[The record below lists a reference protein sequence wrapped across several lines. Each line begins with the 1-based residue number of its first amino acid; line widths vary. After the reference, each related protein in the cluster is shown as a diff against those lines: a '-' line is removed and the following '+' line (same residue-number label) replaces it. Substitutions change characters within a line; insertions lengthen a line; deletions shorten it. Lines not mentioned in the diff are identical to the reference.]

1 MIYIRKIQQDSK
13 DKAENK
19 HKELHN
25 TAHELLLYAIEK
37 EYKEKVNKLTMRSSQ
52 HGKPYF
58 AEKQENGE
66 EVLSEIKFNL
76 SHSGEMAVCILGK
89 TEAGI
94 DIEKL
99 RKYNPKVADK
109 VLSDEEWDFLQK
121 SEQKDKD
128 FIKFWTLKEAYG
140 KYTGKGLGMD
150 FKQVIFRLQ
159 EDGSI
164 QCSDEKV
171 VLYQYEIEQEYVLSV
186 CVERKGHWQED
197 EIIFVNRQ
205 EEEHGI

>member
-13 DKAENK
+13 DKGAIQQK
-19 HKELHN
+19 KLHN
-25 TAHELLLYAIEK
+25 TAHELLQYAIEK

-58 AEKQENGE
+58 VEKRESGE
-66 EVLSEIKFNL
+66 EEISEIKFNL
-76 SHSGEMAVCILGK
+76 SHSGEMAVCILSNN
-89 TEAGI
+89 EVGI
-94 DIEKL
+94 DIEKM

-109 VLSDEEWDFLQK
+109 ILSDEEWEFLQK
-121 SEQKDKD
+121 SEQRDKD

-150 FKQVIFRLQ
+150 FKQVVFWWQ
-159 EDGSI
+159 EEGKL

-171 VLYQYEIEQEYVLSV
+171 LIYQYEIGQEYILSV
-186 CVERKGHWQED
+186 CVERNERWQE
-197 EIIFVNRQ
+197 EKIIFVNSQ
-205 EEEHGI
+205 EE